1 MPFIKT
7 RSLWGSFFVCIAVLV
22 AIGFSSAGSSALA
35 ADACPANT
43 HPAQSDGDF
52 SIILLP
58 DTQNYSEKFPQ
69 SYVSQ
74 TKWIKKQQKAMNIR
88 FVIHLGDIVQSPT
101 VEKEW
106 IVADR
111 AHRVLDGVV
120 PYSVLPGNHD
130 MQDRDTTLY
139 NKYFSPQRFQG
150 CEWYAGHRGHKNDN
164 NYCIFKAS
172 GIEFLVLS
180 LEYAPSAE
188 TLKWADKVLAEN
200 SDCRAIVA
208 THSYLGRKK
217 RTAAGDRI
225 WENLV
230 RKHAN
235 VFLVVCGHVG
245 GTSLIEDTNDAGA
258 KVMQM
263 LVDYQGAPNGGN
275 GWLRILRF
283 SPSCNKIIVR
293 DYSPLLGKYRDGQ
306 ASNFSLDYKMSA
318 SGSKPAVSKDVS
330 VTNE

>member
-172 GIEFLVLS
+172 GIKFLVLS

-188 TLKWADKVLAEN
+188 TFKWADKVLAEN

-208 THSYLGRKK
+208 THSYLNRDI
-217 RTAAGDRI
+217 RNPIGDSI
-225 WENLV
+225 WENTI
-230 RKHAN
+230 RKNKN
-235 VFLVVCGHVG
+235 VFLVVCGHVL
-245 GTSLIEDTNDAGA
+245 GTKLTEATNDAGQ
-258 KVMQM
+258 KVTEM
-263 LVDYQGAPNGGN
+263 LVDYQGEPNGGD
-275 GWLRILRF
+275 GWLRIMRF
-283 SPSCNKIIVR
+283 SPSLNKISIR
-293 DYSPLLGKYRDGQ
+293 DYSPTLDKYRDGPD
-306 ASNFSLDYKMSA
+306 ANFSLDYKML
-318 SGSKPAVSKDVS
+318 GSISK
-330 VTNE
+330 TAH